1 MKVEVS
7 RTRTASPSPRA
18 EFVMEHVSALM
29 TMAGIKS
36 LIMHR
41 YEFGMSSNALASLEF
56 FDGVPPEVMALGV
69 VIKEALG
76 QVLMSADIMKVSIAL
91 DDGERERVSGIW
103 WTQPAQEAPS
113 EPAEK

>member
-1 MKVEVS
+1 MKVDVS
-7 RTRTASPSPRA
+7 RTRTAAPSPRA
-18 EFVMEHVSALM
+18 GFVMEHVSALM

-36 LIMHR
+36 LAMRR
-41 YEFGMSSNALASLEF
+41 YEFGMSSNALAAVEF

-91 DDGERERVSGIW
+91 DDGELGRISGMW
-103 WTQPAQEAPS
+103 ASPAQETPS